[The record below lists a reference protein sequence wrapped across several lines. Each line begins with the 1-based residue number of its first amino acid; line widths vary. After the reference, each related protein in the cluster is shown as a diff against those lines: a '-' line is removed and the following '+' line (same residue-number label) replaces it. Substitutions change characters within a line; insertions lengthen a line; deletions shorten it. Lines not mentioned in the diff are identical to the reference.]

1 MAASGKAISAR
12 WRIGAMR
19 PYFSCCREPALPL
32 HLFLAARNFLEL
44 IPKMDKPPIRLR
56 ILVIG
61 AGAIGTYVGG
71 LLARAG
77 HVVTFG
83 VRGSALQ
90 AIAENGITLLGPRGD
105 WHIKNVMAVDAPS
118 FAASIDKGEQT
129 PPDLV
134 LSCVKLY
141 DAESAAQQWRS
152 ALESAGVVIS
162 LQNGIDGAARM
173 AQGAPGAQ
181 VVGGLAYIAGQ
192 LQAPGV
198 VRYLSSMSSLTFGGP
213 GATRHPL
220 LRAFAEAVNATTGP
234 DALQAHL
241 VEDIRSAQW
250 AKFTV
255 LATNA
260 ALTCLTRKPAGVV
273 YHTPE
278 LLALAKL
285 SIAEVMAV
293 GRAEGAVFV
302 PTQAQDTLAILQGFP
317 PELFASMHHDLLAG
331 RPLELDGISGLISRL
346 GRQHGLATPFHAMA
360 YACLNP
366 WKMGNKPVATQ

>member
-1 MAASGKAISAR
+1 MK
-12 WRIGAMR
+12 
-19 PYFSCCREPALPL
+19 
-32 HLFLAARNFLEL
+32 
-44 IPKMDKPPIRLR
+44 

-61 AGAIGTYVGG
+61 AGAIGAYVGG

-77 HVVTFG
+77 HEVTFG

-90 AIAENGITLLGPRGD
+90 AIARNGIELLGPRGN
-105 WHIKNVMAVDAPS
+105 WHITNVKATDAAS
-118 FAASIDKGEQT
+118 FASGEHT
-129 PPDLV
+129 RPDLV

-152 ALESAGVVIS
+152 ALASAAAVIS
-162 LQNGIDGAARM
+162 LQNGIDGAERIAR
-173 AQGAPGAQ
+173 GAPAAQ
-181 VVGGLAYIAGQ
+181 VFGGLAYIAGQ

-198 VRYLSSMSSLTFGGP
+198 VRYLSDMSSITFGGP
-213 GATRHPL
+213 GATAHPQL
-220 LRAFAEAVNATTGP
+220 KAFAESLNATSGA

-241 VEDIRSAQW
+241 LEDIRSAQW

-260 ALTCLTRKPAGVV
+260 ALTCLSRKPAGVV
-273 YHTPE
+273 YHDTD
-278 LLALAKL
+278 LLALAET

-293 GRAEGAVFV
+293 GRAEGAVFA

-317 PELFASMHHDLLAG
+317 PQLFASMHHDLMAG

-346 GRQHGLATPFHAMA
+346 GRQHGIATPFHSMA
-360 YACLNP
+360 YACL
-366 WKMGNKPVATQ
+366 KPYLNGS

>member
-1 MAASGKAISAR
+1 MTMK
-12 WRIGAMR
+12 
-19 PYFSCCREPALPL
+19 
-32 HLFLAARNFLEL
+32 
-44 IPKMDKPPIRLR
+44 

-61 AGAIGTYVGG
+61 AGAIGAYVGG

-77 HVVTFG
+77 HEVTFG

-90 AIAENGITLLGPRGD
+90 AITQNGIELLGPRGN
-105 WHIKNVMAVDAPS
+105 WRITNVKAADATS
-118 FAASIDKGEQT
+118 FDKGQHA

-152 ALESAGVVIS
+152 ALESAGAVIS
-162 LQNGIDGAARM
+162 LQNGIDGAERIAR
-173 AQGAPGAQ
+173 GAPGAQ

-198 VRYLSSMSSLTFGGP
+198 VRYLSSMSSITFGGP
-213 GATRHPL
+213 GATGHPQ
-220 LRAFAEAVNATTGP
+220 LRAFAESLNATAGA
-234 DALQAHL
+234 DALQAKL

-273 YHTPE
+273 YHDPD
-278 LLALAKL
+278 LLALAEM

-293 GRAEGAVFV
+293 GRAEGAVFA

-317 PELFASMHHDLLAG
+317 PQLFASMHHDLMAG

-346 GRQHGLATPFHAMA
+346 GCQHGLATPFHAMA
-360 YACLNP
+360 YACL
-366 WKMGNKPVATQ
+366 KPYLNADRVNEA